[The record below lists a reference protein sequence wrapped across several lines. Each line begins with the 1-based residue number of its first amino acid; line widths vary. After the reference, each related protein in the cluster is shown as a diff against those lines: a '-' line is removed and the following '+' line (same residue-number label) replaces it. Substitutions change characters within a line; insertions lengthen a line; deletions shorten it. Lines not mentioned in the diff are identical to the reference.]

1 MKTKQKA
8 IRRIPTVSCP
18 APLDLSSDV
27 EDMDYQLQSLKRDRS
42 VSDVMGLDTCTKNTA
57 KRICTEKRKQ
67 TQVVADSTSSHMIPS
82 HCHNR
87 LQQHDTADSVG
98 MKSKECIRA
107 TQVSQQNLCA
117 TNNIVHAHTGQ
128 RRSMRQGILADSM
141 YDLPTGDSIGAI
153 VFEGGPNVE
162 TNYDVIIEARGGKPQ
177 RIDKLNPHYMSLHFP
192 LLFVHGEEGYHLG
205 LKLLEYHRC
214 CNNGKVRLPRS
225 RDSPAYIK
233 EIFEDRHFMENI
245 RAYNQMFAMTSLGA
259 QVDDSINRGR
269 GPYVFKVS
277 GQIYHYIGSM
287 CPELNKE
294 PKFLQ
299 LYIYDTANEVK
310 NRLLHFNKN
319 GGMLRQD
326 IVQNL
331 IQVFD
336 SHNELVK
343 LFRTARDKIE
353 SADIPD
359 FKIKLFGV
367 VGSKQYDLPTGDSI
381 GAIVFEGGPN
391 VETNYDVI
399 IEARGGQPQRIDKL
413 NPHYM
418 SLHFPLLFVHG
429 EEGYHLGLK
438 LLALPEPEIKALPT
452 STQDDA
458 ESTTKATTP
467 PETDPHVN
475 IPTAIPKI
483 EPNIPMT
490 PVQEQIHLTESSS
503 TKEEKKKTNTRRQL
517 FQATKTE
524 AGTPSAKKK
533 QERRLMHLTNP
544 VSTRKPSVT
553 L

>member
-1 MKTKQKA
+1 
-8 IRRIPTVSCP
+8 
-18 APLDLSSDV
+18 
-27 EDMDYQLQSLKRDRS
+27 
-42 VSDVMGLDTCTKNTA
+42 
-57 KRICTEKRKQ
+57 
-67 TQVVADSTSSHMIPS
+67 
-82 HCHNR
+82 
-87 LQQHDTADSVG
+87 
-98 MKSKECIRA
+98 
-107 TQVSQQNLCA
+107 
-117 TNNIVHAHTGQ
+117 
-128 RRSMRQGILADSM
+128 
-141 YDLPTGDSIGAI
+141 
-153 VFEGGPNVE
+153 
-162 TNYDVIIEARGGKPQ
+162 
-177 RIDKLNPHYMSLHFP
+177 
-192 LLFVHGEEGYHLG
+192 
-205 LKLLEYHRC
+205 
-214 CNNGKVRLPRS
+214 
-225 RDSPAYIK
+225 
-233 EIFEDRHFMENI
+233 
-245 RAYNQMFAMTSLGA
+245 MTSLGA
-259 QVDDSINRGR
+259 QVDDSNNRGR

-299 LYIYDTANEVK
+299 LYIYDTANEVR

-319 GGMLRQD
+319 GGRLRQD

-336 SHNELVK
+336 NHNELVK

-429 EEGYHLGLK
+429 EEGYHLGTEEKPLLPKAYGKEIVRSEDTSDAKSHGKEIVAQTDTTDLLTLK
-438 LLALPEPEIKALPT
+438 PTDLNKTIYVKVYRKWTTINKASVPSMHSCILLDQQPEIKALPANT
-452 STQDDA
+452 TDDA

-467 PETDPHVN
+467 EETDIHVN

-483 EPNIPMT
+483 EPKTPMT
-490 PVQEQIHLTESSS
+490 PVQEQLHLIESSS
-503 TKEEKKKTNTRRQL
+503 MKEEKKNTNTRRQL

-524 AGTPSAKKK
+524 AGTPSAKKSK
-533 QERRLMHLTNP
+533 
-544 VSTRKPSVT
+544 KDD
-553 L
+553 